1 MKSRKHPITSNSG
14 KSQKLTTKATSSKK
28 GRSSATAPASFE
40 TVFGKESDPTIVK
53 LRSQLA
59 AALVRSDRLSD
70 QSIPKGALFRTRHL
84 QRLWRAQKH
93 IRDLEEAISIAV
105 AS

>member
-1 MKSRKHPITSNSG
+1 MKSRKHPTTSNSG
-14 KSQKLTTKATSSKK
+14 KSQKSTNKDTSLKK
-28 GRSSATAPASFE
+28 GSSSVTAPVSFE
-40 TVFGKESDPTIVK
+40 TVFGKESNPMLVK

-59 AALVRSDRLSD
+59 AALARSDHLSD

-84 QRLWRAQKH
+84 QRLWRAHKH